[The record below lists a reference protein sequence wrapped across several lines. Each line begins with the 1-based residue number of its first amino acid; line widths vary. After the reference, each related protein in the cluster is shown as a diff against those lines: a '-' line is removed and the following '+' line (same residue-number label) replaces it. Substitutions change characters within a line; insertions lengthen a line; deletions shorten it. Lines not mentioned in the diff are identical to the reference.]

1 MKKTLSLAFFAAVCA
16 AGSAFAG
23 KMKADADPQWL
34 LNDDTIVTGT
44 TTQIK
49 LLYCPGPNN
58 VICAVSLDGKST
70 IVRKT

>member
-1 MKKTLSLAFFAAVCA
+1 MKKTLSLAFFAALCA

-23 KMKADADPQWL
+23 KLDADPQWM

-44 TTQIK
+44 STQIK
-49 LLYCPGPNN
+49 VLYCPGPNN
-58 VICAVSLDGKST
+58 VQCAVSLDGNVT